1 MSWKDVAG
9 EIEFHAGCFQQWA
22 GHQKPLVQSASDE
35 GESAV
40 PSLEKTTMGVTVGE
54 GRTVA
59 VSNAYIY
66 AYVNMYNYCSVIY
79 IYVYY
84 IYNIH
89 SCIFLYIGAPGHTLH

>member
-9 EIEFHAGCFQQWA
+9 EIPFHAGCFQQWA
-22 GHQKPLVQSASDE
+22 GHQKPLVQSTSDE

-40 PSLEKTTMGVTVGE
+40 PSLEKTTMCATVGE
-54 GRTVA
+54 GRTVV

-79 IYVYY
+79 IYICTIYIITYTVVYSY
-84 IYNIH
+84 
-89 SCIFLYIGAPGHTLH
+89 T